1 VSSFSNDPNGLPWFA
16 IQTRPRWEK
25 FVHDALLGKGY
36 ESFLPVYKSRRRW
49 SDRIKELE
57 LPLFS
62 GYLFCRLAIEER
74 MPVLTTLGVRQ
85 FVGIGRTPVSVP
97 DSEIDAV
104 RAIAASGLAAQPWP
118 FLRVGHR
125 VRLRG
130 GSLDGVEGILVAARK
145 RHRLIVSVELLQRS
159 VAVEVDQAW
168 VEAIAPSAPPRKSH
182 YVTGRRRV

>member
-1 VSSFSNDPNGLPWFA
+1 MSSSSNSPNGLPWFA

-25 FVHDALLGKGY
+25 LVHDALLGKGY

-74 MPVLTTLGVRQ
+74 MPVLTTLGVPQ
-85 FVGIGRTPVSVP
+85 FVCIGRTPASVP
-97 DSEIDAV
+97 DSQIDAV
-104 RAIAASGLAAQPWP
+104 RAIAASGLASQPWP
-118 FLRVGHR
+118 FLRVGNR

-130 GSLDGVEGILVAARK
+130 GSLDGVEGILLAARK

-168 VEAIAPSAPPRKSH
+168 VEAIAPSAPPEN
-182 YVTGRRRV
+182 RRT